1 MNSHRL
7 AAELR
12 KIFPGDRIITGE
24 LERRIYNY
32 DSSFM
37 ARFHNFMPD
46 AVVLPRSTAEVS
58 ATLRLASEHKIPVV
72 PRGAGSGETCG
83 CLAVRGGIVLD
94 LSSWDT
100 VEEVDVANMQVIA
113 RPGVVHYKLNK
124 HLSEYGLFFPPDPG
138 STRMCTIGGMVAN
151 NSSGL
156 RAVKYGTTEQ
166 YVLGLEVVLAGGQ
179 VIQTG
184 GVKCKALKNVS
195 GLNLTKLFVGSEGIL
210 GVITKVRLRVWP
222 RPRARGI
229 AMACFADLNEAP
241 AAVLDVYRAGIM
253 PSGIEVLDA
262 SAIRAINLYRPEIN
276 LPSSEAILLFEVDGN
291 PSSVEWE
298 GRQISEIL
306 GKRAFSLEWATD
318 PDRMADLWRG
328 RSVVAVAAARLRPDG
343 SRIFAGEDISVPL
356 DKVTEALRKIKE
368 LSLKHDVPV
377 VNYGHIG
384 DGNVHTAPVINL
396 NSPEEVGRANK
407 LVDDIHRLSIEL
419 NGATTGEHGVGAVRN
434 QYARD
439 EHGEAVNI
447 MRRIKEALDPD
458 NIMNPGKLLPPEG
471 DTGGV

>member
-1 MNSHRL
+1 
-7 AAELR
+7 
-12 KIFPGDRIITGE
+12 
-24 LERRIYNY
+24 
-32 DSSFM
+32 
-37 ARFHNFMPD
+37 
-46 AVVLPRSTAEVS
+46 
-58 ATLRLASEHKIPVV
+58 
-72 PRGAGSGETCG
+72 
-83 CLAVRGGIVLD
+83 
-94 LSSWDT
+94 
-100 VEEVDVANMQVIA
+100 
-113 RPGVVHYKLNK
+113 
-124 HLSEYGLFFPPDPG
+124 
-138 STRMCTIGGMVAN
+138 
-151 NSSGL
+151 
-156 RAVKYGTTEQ
+156 
-166 YVLGLEVVLAGGQ
+166 
-179 VIQTG
+179 
-184 GVKCKALKNVS
+184 
-195 GLNLTKLFVGSEGIL
+195 
-210 GVITKVRLRVWP
+210 
-222 RPRARGI
+222 
-229 AMACFADLNEAP
+229 
-241 AAVLDVYRAGIM
+241 
-253 PSGIEVLDA
+253 
-262 SAIRAINLYRPEIN
+262 
-276 LPSSEAILLFEVDGN
+276 VDGN